1 MIPNLYML
9 RNKFEVKEDKE
20 TLYITEVLEALSD
33 GNWHNFDDLLRETNM
48 SKEMVLRVV
57 NFFRDFGFV
66 EISNG
71 GEAAKLDKDFL
82 KL

>member
-1 MIPNLYML
+1 ML
-9 RNKFEVKEDKE
+9 RNKLE
-20 TLYITEVLEALSD
+20 TGQDESIMEIDLILNTLAD
-33 GNWHNFDDLLRETNM
+33 GSWHNIDDLISETKIA
-48 SKEMVLRVV
+48 KESLLRVV
-57 NFFRDFGFV
+57 NFFRDYGFI